1 MEDHERND
9 GLTSVMDLRNRSHH
23 SREELRK
30 AYSAHKEINGIVGEL
45 DKQINVASQRLADL
59 KTGFGNKIISSHKVE
74 VYEFWLNIPGY
85 SGSIEGAKA
94 QLVTHGSLEHVS
106 NVSNETKSGLTGAV
120 IGGVLLG
127 PLGAAAGVLATRKN
141 KITTRVDRVDTRQV
155 ELQIQ
160 GPGYAWSTVAP
171 LNAADTF
178 RVIRD
183 SINAAGSNPKSLNEA
198 QREQGLL
205 LKALQ
210 ADYLTHHGRLID
222 AANEVAECRQM
233 YEVHKEDF
241 LTSRQPLVGDIRD
254 RIGLL
259 PKYLQWLGLLMG
271 PVLLVILAATI
282 TYARITDSSW
292 VNELLVVAVADVFLW
307 GALFVLFILRYRR

>member
-1 MEDHERND
+1 MEDHESD
-9 GLTSVMDLRNRSHH
+9 GLTSVMGLRNRSHV

-30 AYSAHKEINGIVGEL
+30 ASSAHKEINGIVGEL

-59 KTGFGNKIISSHKVE
+59 KTGRGNEIISSHKVE

-160 GPGYAWSTVAP
+160 GPGYAWSTVGS
-171 LNAADTF
+171 LSAADTF

-183 SINAAGSNPKSLNEA
+183 SIK
-198 QREQGLL
+198 LL
-205 LKALQ
+205 
-210 ADYLTHHGRLID
+210 
-222 AANEVAECRQM
+222 
-233 YEVHKEDF
+233 
-241 LTSRQPLVGDIRD
+241 
-254 RIGLL
+254 
-259 PKYLQWLGLLMG
+259 
-271 PVLLVILAATI
+271 
-282 TYARITDSSW
+282 ARIPR
-292 VNELLVVAVADVFLW
+292 V
-307 GALFVLFILRYRR
+307 